1 MIEISRIPSYAAA
14 ALLLAT
20 GLSGCGT
27 FAVIVPGPI
36 IESPEIRSSVGKVEV
51 GFGLEDATK
60 YVYTSDASS
69 RPPNLNAAE
78 IKSDVP
84 YISGRGGYALFEWLE
99 VGVRLLPGSVNTL
112 FIGGIGATTRVQ
124 IVGSGAGPGLKVA
137 VYGGAL
143 QTSSSSSGDQNGNF
157 GNGGHNWKAIAKAV
171 TLTAGTSIGVRFQDP
186 DVLVFIA
193 GAYADQ
199 AITGG
204 SIDHALSSDGLSPAV
219 SYALRDVKGITRTVA
234 VGLRVGKQTQL
245 GLDARLI
252 NRSWPGLSN
261 PETRGG
267 GESSQAAYGLSLH
280 FPM

>member
-1 MIEISRIPSYAAA
+1 MTKIFRIANYSAA

-20 GLSGCGT
+20 GLAGCGT

-36 IESPEIRSSVGKVEV
+36 IESPEIRSSVGKIEV

-69 RPPNLNAAE
+69 RPPNLNAPE
-78 IKSDVP
+78 IKSDLP

-99 VGVRLLPGSVNTL
+99 VGVRLLPGTVNTL
-112 FIGGIGATTRVQ
+112 FIGGIGATARVQ
-124 IVGSGAGPGLKVA
+124 IIGSGVGPGLKVA

-143 QTSSSSSGDQNGNF
+143 QTSSSASGDQNGTF
-157 GNGGHNWKAIAKAV
+157 GNGGHNWKANAKAV
-171 TLTAGTSIGVRFQDP
+171 SLTAGTSVGVRFENP
-186 DVLVFIA
+186 AVLVFIA

-204 SIDHALSSDGLSPAV
+204 SINHELSSDGSSPAV
-219 SYALRDVKGITRTVA
+219 SYALRDVKGITRTLA
-234 VGLRVGKQTQL
+234 LGLRVGKEIQL

-267 GESSQAAYGLSLH
+267 GESSQATYGLSLH